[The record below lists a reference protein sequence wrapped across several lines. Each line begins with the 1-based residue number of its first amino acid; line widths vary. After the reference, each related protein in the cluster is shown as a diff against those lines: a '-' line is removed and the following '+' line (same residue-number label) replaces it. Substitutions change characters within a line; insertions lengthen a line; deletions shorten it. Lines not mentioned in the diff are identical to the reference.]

1 MFYQALQSRGGRGAE
16 GASAHKHTHTH
27 THTHTHKKFSDNML
41 FFEETSKFAFF
52 ENIKSEIVK

>member
-1 MFYQALQSRGGRGAE
+1 MFYQALQSRGGG
-16 GASAHKHTHTH
+16 GPWGLMPKNINTHTH
-27 THTHTHKKFSDNML
+27 THTKFSDNML